1 MRTYTF
7 HISLPGY
14 GRVWRKL
21 ELPSDFTL
29 EDLHLAIQGAFA
41 FDNDHLYSFFMSG
54 KAWDET
60 TEYSLPEGADPWGFG
75 PLDEEEEDEEE
86 AGEQLLDLDEEGEEL
101 PEPTPEQLRE
111 IFDALKADPSLMA
124 EAKKQITQQLGIPGF
139 LFDMIVNNS
148 DMVLDMAGSL
158 DGLDEEDFMETPS
171 AGDVRETTLDA
182 LGLKKGK
189 TFLYL
194 FDYGDE
200 WRFKVKVA
208 AVNERADPTAQ
219 YPRLV
224 ESVGEAPAQYGEW
237 DEEEENGEEAGEEE

>member
-7 HISLPGY
+7 HVSLPGY

-29 EDLHLAIQGAFA
+29 EDLHLAIQEAFA

-54 KAWDET
+54 KAWDAA
-60 TEYSLPEGADPWGFG
+60 TEYALPEGADPWGFG
-75 PLDEEEEDEEE
+75 PLDEEEEGDEAEE
-86 AGEQLLDLDEEGEEL
+86 DEMLVDEEGEEL
-101 PEPTPEQLRE
+101 PEPTLEELRE
-111 IFDALKADPSLMA
+111 MFDALKADPALMA
-124 EAKKQITQQLGIPGF
+124 EAKKQITQQLGMPGF

-148 DMVLDMAGSL
+148 DMVMELAGNLPALDDAEFGAAPP
-158 DGLDEEDFMETPS
+158 G
-171 AGDVRETTLDA
+171 GDVRETTLDA
-182 LGLKKGK
+182 LDLKRGK

-200 WRFKVKVA
+200 WRFKVKVS
-208 AVNERADPTAQ
+208 AVNEDADPGLE
-219 YPRLV
+219 YPLLV

-237 DEEEENGEEAGEEE
+237 EDEEEDGDEE

>member
-7 HISLPGY
+7 HVSLPGY

-29 EDLHLAIQGAFA
+29 EDLHLAIQGAFQ

-54 KAWDET
+54 KAWDAS
-60 TEYSLPEGADPWGFG
+60 TEYALPEDADPWGYG
-75 PLDEEEEDEEE
+75 PLDEAEEGDEAEEDEMLVEE
-86 AGEQLLDLDEEGEEL
+86 GGEEL
-101 PEPTPEQLRE
+101 PEPTPEELRE
-111 IFDALKADPSLMA
+111 MFDALKADPALMA
-124 EAKKQITQQLGIPGF
+124 EAKKQITQQLGMPGF
-139 LFDMIVNNS
+139 LFEMIVNNS
-148 DMVLDMAGSL
+148 DLVMELAGNL
-158 DGLDEEDFMETPS
+158 PAFDDLEFGAAPA

-208 AVNERADPTAQ
+208 AVNERADPNVQ

-237 DEEEENGEEAGEEE
+237 EDEEDYDEVDGDAE